1 MAALNFKQDGLVKQ
15 SFWRSV
21 KRFVGTTLLLVL
33 LVTGAAAWWLSQPL
47 PLRQASVDLSV
58 EPGQSVRTIAQSAV
72 AAGVDVPASALYY
85 LFKLSGQSRQIR
97 AGSYEINDN
106 TSAWDLL
113 QKLVRGEENL
123 RSITLVEGWTW
134 PQVRQ
139 ALNKSDHLKHD
150 SATLSDE
157 DVMRH
162 LGLSGVAPEGRFF
175 PDTYMVGKGTSD
187 LKVLQRAAQAM
198 QRQLSQAWETRD
210 MGLPLQSPDQVLILA
225 SIIEKETGLVS
236 DRPMI
241 ASVFIN
247 RLRINMPLQTDPT
260 VIYGLFERFDGN
272 LRRVDLQ
279 TDHPWNTYTRRGLPP
294 TPIAMPGKGALHA
307 ATHPAISPALYFVA
321 RGDGSSQFSNTLDDH
336 NAAVNR
342 YQRGQTAKAQ

>member
-1 MAALNFKQDGLVKQ
+1 MAAFNFKQDGLVKPR
-15 SFWRSV
+15 FWHSI
-21 KRFVGTTLLLVL
+21 KRALSLLLLAVL
-33 LVTGAAAWWLSQPL
+33 LVTGAAAWWLTQPL

-58 EPGQSVRTIAQSAV
+58 EPGQSVRTISQSAV
-72 AAGVDVPASALYY
+72 AAGVDVPASVLYY
-85 LFKLSGQSRQIR
+85 LVKLSGQSRQIR

-134 PQVRQ
+134 QQVRQ
-139 ALNKSDHLKHD
+139 ALNKSEHLKHD
-150 SATLSDE
+150 SASLSDE
-157 DVMRH
+157 EVMSH
-162 LGLSGVAPEGRFF
+162 VGLAGVAPEGRFF

-198 QRQLSQAWETRD
+198 QRQLGQAWENRD
-210 MGLPLQSPDQVLILA
+210 MGLPLQSADEALVLA
-225 SIIEKETGLVS
+225 SIIEKETGLVT

-241 ASVFIN
+241 ASVFTN

-260 VIYGLFERFDGN
+260 VIYGMFEQFDGN
-272 LRRVDLQ
+272 LRRADLQ

-307 ATHPAISPALYFVA
+307 ALHPATSQALYFVA
-321 RGDGSSQFSNTLDDH
+321 RGDGSSQFSSNLDDH
-336 NAAVNR
+336 NNAVNR
-342 YQRGQTAKAQ
+342 YQRGQSAKAQ